1 MKMNDT
7 TMEAIAA
14 EVERVLAER
23 DKISKGTVMGTLG
36 TALTAAGTYILIR
49 KWVDR
54 RVARQ
59 IRKNR

>member
-1 MKMNDT
+1 MDEST
-7 TMEAIAA
+7 RQAITA
-14 EVERVLAER
+14 EVERILAER
-23 DKISKGTVMGTLG
+23 TAVSKGTVMGTLG